1 MSNIRTEAVKQYDY
15 DVAVIGSGS
24 GGIAA
29 AVAAA
34 RNGCRVL
41 VLEKNGYVG
50 GMTTAGLPYLGYLD
64 VKKRPTVGGLAIEFV
79 ERLKQDNASFGVRY
93 CPKHCSIAAIDPDKV
108 KIAAA
113 SFLEENGVDFL
124 LHTNAIEV
132 EVVDGVLKSILCE
145 CAGTRLEVRA
155 KIFVDATGDGLPG
168 RR

>member
-93 CPKHCSIAAIDPDKV
+93 CPALAPSQPSTLTRSKLPRPVFWRRTALISAA
-108 KIAAA
+108 
-113 SFLEENGVDFL
+113 
-124 LHTNAIEV
+124 HQ
-132 EVVDGVLKSILCE
+132 
-145 CAGTRLEVRA
+145 RH
-155 KIFVDATGDGLPG
+155 
-168 RR
+168 

>member
-50 GMTTAGLPYLGYLD
+50 GMTTARASISRLSRRE
-64 VKKRPTVGGLAIEFV
+64 KASHRRRVGDRV
-79 ERLKQDNASFGVRY
+79 CR
-93 CPKHCSIAAIDPDKV
+93 AA
-108 KIAAA
+108 
-113 SFLEENGVDFL
+113 E
-124 LHTNAIEV
+124 
-132 EVVDGVLKSILCE
+132 
-145 CAGTRLEVRA
+145 AG
-155 KIFVDATGDGLPG
+155 
-168 RR
+168 